1 MDKGRGQGQ
10 QGTRQ
15 RGSKTAL
22 HKTAREQDSTEARTP
37 WECRE
42 CERVLL
48 LAHDVEYS
56 GLDPVHR
63 HGQRL
68 VLVHLVAAA
77 RQPLGQRRFSE
88 PQGGRWQ
95 VTQPWEGR
103 RELQDSRHR
112 RVRGGGPK

>member
-77 RQPLGQRRFSE
+77 RQPLANGRWVKGASQS
-88 PQGGRWQ
+88 PKVAGGR
-95 VTQPWEGR
+95 
-103 RELQDSRHR
+103 
-112 RVRGGGPK
+112 